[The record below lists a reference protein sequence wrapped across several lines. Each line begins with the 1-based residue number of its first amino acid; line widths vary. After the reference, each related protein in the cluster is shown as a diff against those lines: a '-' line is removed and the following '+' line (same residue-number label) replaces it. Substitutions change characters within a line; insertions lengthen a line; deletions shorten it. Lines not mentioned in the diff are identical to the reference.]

1 MATTMVSRHAA
12 RIAALVCLLASL
24 VGSGGSAQQAIDKA
38 ANEIFGSV
46 MSPFCPGMT
55 IATCP
60 SSQAADLRVEIRARL
75 AAGATK
81 QEVLDE
87 LYAVWGEEVLGPA
100 PTGGLGVF
108 AWLVPG
114 GVMVLAAAALTVWLR
129 SSSRRY
135 GADTG
140 AAGTIDPEAQR
151 RLEQELAQL

>member
-1 MATTMVSRHAA
+1 MAANVLLRYGVRVS
-12 RIAALVCLLASL
+12 ALLFLSVSL
-24 VGSGGSAQQAIDKA
+24 IGSDGNAQQAIDKS

-60 SSQAADLRVEIRARL
+60 SSQAADLRVEIRNRL
-75 AAGATK
+75 AAGATR

-87 LYAVWGEEVLGPA
+87 LYAVWGEDVLGPA

-114 GVMVLAAAALTVWLR
+114 GVMVLGGAALTIWLR

-135 GADTG
+135 GAKVP
-140 AAGTIDPEAQR
+140 ASRALDPDAQR
-151 RLEQELAQL
+151 RLEQELARL

>member
-1 MATTMVSRHAA
+1 MGAKVLVRQGMRVT
-12 RIAALVCLLASL
+12 ALVL
-24 VGSGGSAQQAIDKA
+24 VVVTLVWSSGSAQQAIDKA

-60 SSQAADLRVEIRARL
+60 SSQAADLRVQIRDRL

-81 QEVLDE
+81 QEGLDE
-87 LYAVWGEEVLGPA
+87 LYAVWGEDVLGPA

-135 GADTG
+135 GPEAA
-140 AAGTIDPEAQR
+140 AAGTLDPEAQR
-151 RLEQELAQL
+151 RLEQELAQI

>member
-1 MATTMVSRHAA
+1 MAVKVLIRKTVRVG
-12 RIAALVCLLASL
+12 ALVLLLVPMRAS
-24 VGSGGSAQQAIDKA
+24 GATAQQAIDKA

-60 SSQAADLRVEIRARL
+60 SSQAADLRVQIRNRL

-87 LYAVWGEEVLGPA
+87 LYSVWGEEVLGPV
-100 PTGGLGVF
+100 PKGGLGVF

-114 GVMVLAAAALTVWLR
+114 GVMVLGAVALTVWLR

-135 GADTG
+135 GAR
-140 AAGTIDPEAQR
+140 AAGAETLDPEAER
-151 RLEQELAQL
+151 RLEQELARL

>member
-1 MATTMVSRHAA
+1 MGTKVLFRQGRRVAT
-12 RIAALVCLLASL
+12 LVVLAVPLFWST
-24 VGSGGSAQQAIDKA
+24 GSAQQAIDKA

-60 SSQAADLRVEIRARL
+60 SSEAADLRVEVRNRL

-114 GVMVLAAAALTVWLR
+114 GVMVLGAAMLTVWLR

-135 GADTG
+135 G
-140 AAGTIDPEAQR
+140 GTATASGVLDPEAQR
-151 RLEQELAQL
+151 RLEQELAQI

>member
-1 MATTMVSRHAA
+1 MAATKLSRHAA
-12 RIAALVCLLASL
+12 RIAALVCLLVSL
-24 VGSGGSAQQAIDKA
+24 VGWAGNAQQAIDKA
-38 ANEIFGSV
+38 ANEIFSSV

-81 QEVLDE
+81 QDVLDE
-87 LYAVWGEEVLGPA
+87 LYAVWGEDVLGPA

-135 GADTG
+135 GTEAA
-140 AAGTIDPEAQR
+140 AAGTLDPEAQR
-151 RLEQELAQL
+151 RLEQELAQI

>member
-1 MATTMVSRHAA
+1 MATK
-12 RIAALVCLLASL
+12 ALVGHTVRVATLLCLLVSL
-24 VGSGGSAQQAIDKA
+24 IGWGGSAQQAIDKA

-60 SSQAADLRVEIRARL
+60 SSQAADLRVEIRNRL

-114 GVMVLAAAALTVWLR
+114 GVIVLGGAMLAVWLR

-135 GADTG
+135 GAK
-140 AAGTIDPEAQR
+140 AAASGTLDPEAQR
-151 RLEQELAQL
+151 RLDQELAQL